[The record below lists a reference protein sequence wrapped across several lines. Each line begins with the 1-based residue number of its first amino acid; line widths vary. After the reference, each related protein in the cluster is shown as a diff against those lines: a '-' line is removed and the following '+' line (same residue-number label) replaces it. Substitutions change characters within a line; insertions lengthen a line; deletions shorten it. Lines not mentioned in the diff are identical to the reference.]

1 MGKFDKLLMKILR
14 GDADADIAF
23 DEICHLLQKLGF
35 EERIHGSHHIFRKQ
49 GIEEKINLQR
59 DGARLRYI
67 RCVR

>member
-1 MGKFDKLLMKILR
+1 MKILR

-59 DGARLRYI
+59 DGARLRDI